1 MRIAMLHY
9 GSLSQKFE
17 LFKINYDLVYNR
29 FLRDLNVEEIDKY
42 FVTSGLECEEIQYL
56 NESCDIN
63 DIIVDANII
72 DECEQ
77 KICDIIEYNDNVDFD
92 ISKILHKN
100 IAAIVYR
107 NYRLQKGYDIISKS
121 GRKYDVIVCC
131 RADCKFMF
139 NFDKS
144 QLYSCMDDN
153 SIYVIGPH
161 WWRPLSEID
170 CSPNDEYSE
179 LMINSKK
186 LFFGVDLFFAKP
198 DIISKISTI
207 YSNLENMHKSN
218 LLRNFHDET
227 IFQDMICHNNINI
240 KLIKWNPVLTVDD
253 FEYDGIEFV
262 NMNKSYIPIIKNN
275 YKVIRT

>member
-29 FLRDLNVEEIDKY
+29 FLRDLNVEDIDKY
-42 FVTSGLECEEIQYL
+42 FVTSGLEYEGIQYL

-63 DIIVDANII
+63 DVIVDPIIV

-77 KICDIIEYNDNVDFD
+77 KICDIMEYNDNVDVG
-92 ISKILHKN
+92 ISKVPRNK
-100 IAAIVYR
+100 IAAIVYK
-107 NYRLQKGYDIISKS
+107 NYRLQKGYDIIRQS

-131 RADCKFMF
+131 RADCKCMF

-144 QLYSCMDDN
+144 QLYSSIDDN

-161 WWRPLSEID
+161 WWRPLAEID

-179 LMINSKK
+179 RMINSKE

-198 DIISKISTI
+198 AIISEISTI
-207 YSNLENMHKSN
+207 YSNLESMYKSD
-218 LLRNFHDET
+218 LLRAFHDET
-227 IFQDMICHNNINI
+227 IFQDMIYHNNINV
-240 KLIKWNPVLTVDD
+240 KLMKWNPVLTVDD
-253 FEYDGIEFV
+253 FEYEGIEFL
-262 NMNKSYIPIIKNN
+262 NMNKSYIPIIKSD
-275 YKVIRT
+275 YKAIRT